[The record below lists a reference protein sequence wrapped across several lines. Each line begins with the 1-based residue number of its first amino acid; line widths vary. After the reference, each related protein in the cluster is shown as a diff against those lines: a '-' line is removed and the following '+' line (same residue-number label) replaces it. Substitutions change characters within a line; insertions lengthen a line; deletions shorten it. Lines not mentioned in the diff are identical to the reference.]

1 MNTTLACTIIFQ
13 AAKHDQLGPPTRLA
27 AFQNYRAIK
36 NKNGDI
42 YLLKDEGE
50 ESTTTTEE
58 GESEE
63 TTESTTEGEKE
74 ADKKEPS
81 AERVIAAL
89 KGKLRERRRR
99 RNRDRYFYY

>member
-1 MNTTLACTIIFQ
+1 MNTTLACTIIFE

-58 GESEE
+58 
-63 TTESTTEGEKE
+63 TTETTTEGEKE